1 MKLIIVGAWYSPIYE
16 MAFSQALES
25 LDHEVISFKIF
36 DYLDTDSFLGKVQTA
51 IPIPTPRLLQVNNNL
66 IKQVKYHQPDLVL
79 TWRCTHLFPSTIQKI
94 NKLGILTVS
103 YNNDDPFGPM
113 IHRKAPWHHRLLWF
127 WYLRSLKVYKRNF
140 FYRQINTLEAKQ
152 YGANYAAV
160 LMPYFRPWQD
170 RPLTLTEAEKKQYD
184 CDVVFAGHY
193 EPDGREKSI
202 RILVE
207 AGIDVKI
214 WGGKYW
220 TSEVLGDAYNHFA
233 PIVPVEGDNYT
244 KALCG
249 AKICLAFLSKLN
261 RDTYTRRCFE
271 IPACGRV
278 MLAERTEDLQKMF
291 KEDEEACFFSSN
303 EELLEKVQ
311 WLLANPERRE
321 AIAKAGLRRVWT
333 DGHDVKSR
341 AQFFINSIQGA
352 SQ

>member
-1 MKLIIVGAWYSPIYE
+1 M
-16 MAFSQALES
+16 
-25 LDHEVISFKIF
+25 
-36 DYLDTDSFLGKVQTA
+36 
-51 IPIPTPRLLQVNNNL
+51 
-66 IKQVKYHQPDLVL
+66 
-79 TWRCTHLFPSTIQKI
+79 
-94 NKLGILTVS
+94 
-103 YNNDDPFGPM
+103 
-113 IHRKAPWHHRLLWF
+113 
-127 WYLRSLKVYKRNF
+127 
-140 FYRQINTLEAKQ
+140 
-152 YGANYAAV
+152 
-160 LMPYFRPWQD
+160 
-170 RPLTLTEAEKKQYD
+170 
-184 CDVVFAGHY
+184 
-193 EPDGREKSI
+193 
-202 RILVE
+202 
-207 AGIDVKI
+207 
-214 WGGKYW
+214 
-220 TSEVLGDAYNHFA
+220 LGDAYNHFA